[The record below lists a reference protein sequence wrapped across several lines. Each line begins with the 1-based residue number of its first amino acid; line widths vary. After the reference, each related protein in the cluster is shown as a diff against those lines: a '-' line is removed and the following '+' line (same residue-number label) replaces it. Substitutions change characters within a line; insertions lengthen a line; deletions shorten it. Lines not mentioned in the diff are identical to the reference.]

1 MLRAELFCYRYNLWL
16 INKEIKISFF
26 LPYLMASSILESRL
40 VLVTSL
46 NNSKHSSLVGASMPM
61 LP

>member
-1 MLRAELFCYRYNLWL
+1 MLIEVWL
-16 INKEIKISFF
+16 RLEIGYESYA
-26 LPYLMASSILESRL
+26 YLMASSIFESRR

-46 NNSKHSSLVGASMPM
+46 NNSRHSSLVGASMPM